1 MTPKEPFRWS
11 FGDLGLEGEEDWRR
25 SSGRSKWA
33 LAGLDITERLVIRE
47 EMTSGE
53 AGATESSRPCARI
66 AD

>member
-1 MTPKEPFRWS
+1 VTPKEPARWS
-11 FGDLGLEGEEDWRR
+11 LDDLGLEGEAAWSR